1 MKEKRQCGGSFNGG
15 GLQKMERSLRYN
27 PLREKQEMVVMSW
40 ATNQSQRERGRKKI
54 VAQKR
59 GDDNKGYT
67 LSSFSSIAHYNF
79 W

>member
-1 MKEKRQCGGSFNGG
+1 
-15 GLQKMERSLRYN
+15 MERSLRYN

-40 ATNQSQRERGRKKI
+40 ATNQSQREREKI

-59 GDDNKGYT
+59 GGDNEGYT

-79 W
+79 

>member
-1 MKEKRQCGGSFNGG
+1 
-15 GLQKMERSLRYN
+15 MERSLRCN

-40 ATNQSQRERGRKKI
+40 ATNQSQRERERKKI

-59 GDDNKGYT
+59 GDGYT
-67 LSSFSSIAHYNF
+67 RSSFSSIAHYNF

>member
-1 MKEKRQCGGSFNGG
+1 
-15 GLQKMERSLRYN
+15 MERSLRYN

-40 ATNQSQRERGRKKI
+40 ATNQREREKV

-59 GDDNKGYT
+59 GDDNKGYI